1 MLEWLLVRNV
11 VDHKHVVQ
19 QNEVETLNKILVD

>member
-11 VDHKHVVQ
+11 VDHKSVVQ
-19 QNEVETLNKILVD
+19 QNKVETLNKILVD